1 MTEALA
7 KIARLG
13 ASRAQALNAHS
24 ALQTP
29 SRTKLR
35 NRRSVLRIA
44 VTTLQTPPRLS
55 LISAL

>member
-1 MTEALA
+1 VTEALA

-13 ASRAQALNAHS
+13 AFREQELNAHG
-24 ALQTP
+24 ALQAP

-44 VTTLQTPPRLS
+44 ATTLQTPPRLS